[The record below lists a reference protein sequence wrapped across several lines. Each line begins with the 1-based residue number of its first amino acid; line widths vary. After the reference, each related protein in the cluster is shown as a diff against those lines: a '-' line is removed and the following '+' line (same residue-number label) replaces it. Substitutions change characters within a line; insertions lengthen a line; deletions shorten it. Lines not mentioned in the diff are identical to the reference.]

1 MSVLPKTIIKKS
13 ALFANKQ
20 LISGLPF
27 NITACLCLALFI
39 SYQSYAEPAKS
50 KANSGS
56 SSSQSRIV
64 KWKDE
69 NGVTHYG
76 DKIPP
81 QYANRENSL
90 MTSQGITVQHNKPGS
105 VQDKA
110 ADLEKIE
117 QDKKDKALLGTFT
130 NAGEIDL
137 TRDRNLEPDLLAL
150 KNLQQDR
157 VISQKK
163 FNKASASLESYN
175 KAKRPVPESVGTE
188 YKTSKAELAKI
199 DLRISERQQA
209 IDAIRKK
216 FDDDKKRYLTLRNQ
230 SDPTAGTAPV
240 ASTGK

>member
-1 MSVLPKTIIKKS
+1 M
-13 ALFANKQ
+13 LFTNKQ
-20 LISGLPF
+20 LTSGLPF
-27 NITACLCLALFI
+27 NITACLCLSLFI
-39 SYQSYAEPAKS
+39 SYQSYAEPAKA
-50 KANSGS
+50 KANPGG

-130 NAGEIDL
+130 NANEIDL

-150 KNLQQDR
+150 KNLQEDR
-157 VISQKK
+157 LMSQKR
-163 FNKASASLESYN
+163 FNKANASIESYN
-175 KAKRPVPESVGTE
+175 KAKRPVPENVSAE
-188 YKTSKAELAKI
+188 FKSSKAELAKI

-230 SDPTAGTAPV
+230 SSLTSDTAPV
-240 ASTGK
+240 ASVAH